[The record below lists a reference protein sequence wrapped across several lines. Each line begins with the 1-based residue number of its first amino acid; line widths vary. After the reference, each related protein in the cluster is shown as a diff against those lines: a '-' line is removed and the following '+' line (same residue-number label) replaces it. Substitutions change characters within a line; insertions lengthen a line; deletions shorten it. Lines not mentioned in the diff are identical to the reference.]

1 MTSVSTLFALWNL
14 LIPLEASLTYFG
26 YSYLHPRETTFEQK
40 SSIFASTQQ
49 LRLAVFFRPIS
60 CQIISVEFNFRVL
73 YAHLL
78 GY

>member
-1 MTSVSTLFALWNL
+1 MTPVSTLLALWNL

-49 LRLAVFFRPIS
+49 LAVFFRPIL
-60 CQIISVEFNFRVL
+60 CQIMSRV
-73 YAHLL
+73 
-78 GY
+78 